1 MSRFQKP
8 SDEELR
14 WKLSPDQYAVT
25 QHEATE
31 PLVKIGPIPPGA
43 ELHGTITAISAPDL
57 MLDGKTTVVTD
68 DKTSIVRETSRFPS
82 LR

>member
-31 PLVKIGPIPPGA
+31 LPRGSGRASVLDGRERA
-43 ELHGTITAISAPDL
+43 RSTAIDSVTAGLPAVTPRPRISAN
-57 MLDGKTTVVTD
+57 
-68 DKTSIVRETSRFPS
+68 SRG
-82 LR
+82 